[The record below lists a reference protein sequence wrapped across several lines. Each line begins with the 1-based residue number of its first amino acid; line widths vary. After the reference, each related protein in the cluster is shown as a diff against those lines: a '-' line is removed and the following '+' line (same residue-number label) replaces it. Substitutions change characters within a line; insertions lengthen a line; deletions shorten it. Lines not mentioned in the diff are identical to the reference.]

1 MVINLKK
8 TNLKIISYI
17 LTFIAI
23 ISLFTACEKDDGSGY
38 TFKANLASNPQNLDP
53 QLAVDTSSKTVLS
66 NMLDGLVKIN
76 KNGSIEADAA
86 EKYTIS
92 DDGLVYTFELK
103 RGIYWESLNDY
114 KAEMTADDFV
124 FAFQRIFDSN
134 ALYSPYV
141 NDFSCIKNSADVAQ
155 GAKSIDQL
163 GVKATDTYTL
173 QIELEYP
180 YYDFLELLTTTAAMP
195 CNRYFFE
202 STKGRYGLSAETSAS
217 NGAFYLKEWNYD
229 AYWDNNYIIM
239 RRNKS
244 NSATDFVYP
253 YSLNF
258 FITGNSQQDADDYT
272 SGNIDCYKTEI
283 YNKKIL
289 NNNNFEQYSTKSF
302 GLIFNTKS
310 AYFSNSNL
318 RFALASAFSREA
330 YSSLIDENY
339 QNAYGIVPS
348 SVTILGKGYRDL
360 ISETALSLY
369 DANTAAQLWR
379 SELSKI
385 NAESIDGIKI
395 TVPEDFGGSDYLY
408 YITEQW
414 QQNLGFF
421 CGVEVV
427 SENEYNM
434 KIDDGTF
441 EIALVE
447 IAPAENSPNDFLEYF
462 SNGESKILMG
472 YKNMSVYGN
481 MQNVRKAGSLSNAI
495 EYYSAAEK
503 DIINS
508 AVYIPLFYG
517 NEYFIYGSDMAD
529 LIYYPFTNEVD
540 FRYAKSF

>member
-1 MVINLKK
+1 M
-8 TNLKIISYI
+8 
-17 LTFIAI
+17 
-23 ISLFTACEKDDGSGY
+23 
-38 TFKANLASNPQNLDP
+38 
-53 QLAVDTSSKTVLS
+53 
-66 NMLDGLVKIN
+66 
-76 KNGSIEADAA
+76 
-86 EKYTIS
+86 
-92 DDGLVYTFELK
+92 
-103 RGIYWESLNDY
+103 
-114 KAEMTADDFV
+114 
-124 FAFQRIFDSN
+124 
-134 ALYSPYV
+134 
-141 NDFSCIKNSADVAQ
+141 
-155 GAKSIDQL
+155 
-163 GVKATDTYTL
+163 
-173 QIELEYP
+173 
-180 YYDFLELLTTTAAMP
+180 
-195 CNRYFFE
+195 
-202 STKGRYGLSAETSAS
+202 
-217 NGAFYLKEWNYD
+217 
-229 AYWDNNYIIM
+229 
-239 RRNKS
+239 
-244 NSATDFVYP
+244 
-253 YSLNF
+253 NF
-258 FITGNSQQDADDYT
+258 FITGNSQQDADDYA
-272 SGNIDCYKTEI
+272 SGNIDCYKSEI

-289 NNNNFEQYSTKSF
+289 NNNNFEQYSTQSY

-360 ISETALSLY
+360 ISEKALSLY

-379 SELSKI
+379 SELNKI

-447 IAPAENSPNDFLEYF
+447 ISPTENSPNDFLEYF
-462 SNGESKILMG
+462 SNGENKILMG
-472 YKNMSVYGN
+472 YKN